1 MQNPKA
7 LIEYSNTNNNISDY
21 SPLGNRKNVIVLDE
35 VTDDLNTNK
44 KFQAII
50 KYFFSRSKKL
60 NISFEFITES
70 YSSIPNKF
78 RLSSTLYLIAKICNG
93 KEMQNIAMNDSADT
107 DYKYFIN
114 IYRKYT
120 KFYWCYIIC
129 Y

>member
-21 SPLGNRKNVIVLDE
+21 SPLGNRKKVIVLDE
-35 VTDDLNTNK
+35 VTDDINTNK

-78 RLSSTLYLIAKICNG
+78 RLSATLYLRAKICNG

-114 IYRKYT
+114 IYRKCT
-120 KFYWCYIIC
+120 KFY
-129 Y
+129 

>member
-7 LIEYSNTNNNISDY
+7 LIEYSNTMDDVYNNISDY
-21 SPLGNRKNVIVLDE
+21 SPLGKRKNVIVLDKMP
-35 VTDDLNTNK
+35 DDINTNK

-60 NISFEFITES
+60 NISLEFITES
-70 YSSIPNKF
+70 YFSSPNKF

-93 KEMQNIAMNDSADT
+93 KKMQKIAMNHSADT
-107 DYKYFIN
+107 DYKDFIN

-120 KFYWCYIIC
+120 SEPNSF
-129 Y
+129 